1 MADNYETEIEE
12 LKKQFFFIMKDA
24 LPKMEELTKIVPELR
39 DFASLSQQIGEVTTK
54 VDALGTSVQNCEN
67 SIQEINKNFSWMPDV
82 IESLQD
88 RLDVGS
94 RDFTILSSQVADLTK
109 EVQKANENIS
119 SMQTDLQSVT
129 SDTEYTKGKVSM
141 MEKDLEDVSTKV
153 LGINASIDFFN
164 EQYSIFQNN
173 FSNINSQMTEINNNI
188 SSVQD
193 DVSSLTTKMQEC
205 SQNCESVKNTVTN
218 ITDVIIPALEAKI
231 ESSGGGGEGGSV
243 TENWIPLYDKRS
255 DDAQLNWGH
264 PNGLLGGAGDLSK
277 VSPDFSV
284 YKKLKIYLEAME
296 TRHVIIFDTD
306 IDNDD
311 YQYYAGMVIKQALD
325 VITGIS
331 FCLVKRTDGSRYFFM
346 MDFRNIEFKK
356 LNAVPTGG
364 RVNDNEKY
372 FIERI
377 YGLV

>member
-54 VDALGTSVQNCEN
+54 VDALGTSVQNCES
-67 SIQEINKNFSWMPDV
+67 SIQEI
-82 IESLQD
+82 
-88 RLDVGS
+88 G
-94 RDFTILSSQVADLTK
+94 
-109 EVQKANENIS
+109 ENIS
-119 SMQTDLQSVT
+119 SMQTNLQSVT

-193 DVSSLTTKMQEC
+193 DVSSLTTQMQEC
-205 SQNCESVKNTVTN
+205 SQNCENVKNTVTN

-231 ESSGGGGEGGSV
+231 ESSGGGGGGEGGSV
-243 TENWIPLYDKRS
+243 AENWIPIYDKRS
-255 DDAQLNWGH
+255 DNEKLNWGY
-264 PNGLLGGAGDLSK
+264 PDGLVGGLADLSS
-277 VSPDFSV
+277 VSPDFSI
-284 YKKLKIYLEAME
+284 YKKLKVYFTAMG
-296 TRHVIIFDTD
+296 TRHVRVFDTD
-306 IDNDD
+306 IDDD
-311 YQYYAGMVIKQALD
+311 KYQYYSTVAMKHPLD
-325 VITGIS
+325 VLNGMA
-331 FCLVKRTDGSRYFFM
+331 FCLIKRTDGSRYFYM
-346 MDFRNIEFKK
+346 EDFRDIEFKK

-364 RVNDNEKY
+364 RKNDDANY
-372 FIERI
+372 YIERI